1 MRGAPGTLGRIEARL
16 VGLVRLAL
24 GLGLIAMVILNVAN
38 AAGRYGGLPT
48 LTGADEALVY
58 GMIWIVMLGAIL
70 ATRTR
75 DHLTIDLLPHAVGPV
90 AASAMRLLTDAAIFA
105 VCAFVARH
113 SYSFIARIGAI
124 GQTSMGLGINMVWPH
139 SAILVGFAG
148 MALVALLRLVA
159 DVAALARPQPVPAP
173 APASASAR
181 RRA

>member
-1 MRGAPGTLGRIEARL
+1 MTARPGAIGRIEAHVL
-16 VGLVRLAL
+16 ALVRYAL

-75 DHLTIDLLPHAVGPV
+75 EHLTIDLLPGAVGP
-90 AASAMRLLTDAAIFA
+90 AAARAMRLLTDAATLA

-113 SYSFIARIGAI
+113 SYSFIERIGAI
-124 GQTSMGLGINMVWPH
+124 GQTSMGLGIPMVIPH
-139 SAILVGFAG
+139 AAILVGFAG
-148 MALVALLRLVA
+148 MTLVAAFLLVA
-159 DVAALARPQPVPAP
+159 DLAALARPRPAP
-173 APASASAR
+173 ER